1 MNLSESA
8 QLLII
13 DVFVVV
19 DNEEDDVDAANDEDG
34 VDADGSDPAGDA
46 DDDELKGLLKE

>member
-19 DNEEDDVDAANDEDG
+19 DEEDDVAAANDE
-34 VDADGSDPAGDA
+34 DADGSDPAGDA